1 MATSETRTCQSC
13 KKPFVIEPDD
23 FAFYEK
29 IKVPPPTWCPECRM
43 IRRFT
48 FRNEAHL
55 FRRKDAHDEK
65 DIFSSFPATAPVVA
79 YENGFWFSD
88 GWDPMEYG
96 RDVDFSR
103 PFLEQ
108 FRALMQATPLYAKS
122 VQEMVNSEYCDQA
135 GWLKNC
141 YLCFNC
147 GELEN
152 SAYVRSGW
160 SSKDGFDLYESRHS
174 ELSYDNYM
182 VDESFHVFFSTNV
195 EDSTDIWFSRNLTGC
210 NNCFGCIN
218 LRNKSYYVFNEQY
231 SKEAYKEFMDQFGS
245 GSFAAVR
252 AMHERAVQF
261 WMRHPLRFTL
271 AIACVNSTGEHIE
284 RSKNLKYCYTAHESE
299 NLAYTQMVEPVCTDS
314 YDYTNFGWGADR
326 MYEAL
331 TSGNEAANVRFA
343 WECWNSVS
351 DIDYSLFCVSSSN
364 LFGCVGLHKKQ
375 YCILNKEYTKEEY
388 HKLREKIIQHMNEM
402 PYTDKQGR
410 VYRYG
415 EFFPPEFSPFAYNE
429 TIAQDFFPLT
439 KAEAEKKGYLWREPE
454 RREYEATMKAADLPD
469 DIKDIQD
476 DILKAIIACADCE
489 KPYRIIPM
497 ELQFYR
503 RIPLPVPRKC
513 PECRFKD
520 RFKFVNPPKFW
531 PAKCQCAGKT
541 DDRKLYT
548 NQNGGHTHG
557 AEHCPVSFE
566 TSYAPDR
573 PEIIYCEQCYNAEVA

>member
-1 MATSETRTCQSC
+1 MNSETRNCQNC
-13 KKPFVIEPDD
+13 KQAFAIEPDD

-43 IRRFT
+43 IRRFA
-48 FRNEAHL
+48 FRNETHL
-55 FRRKDAHDEK
+55 FRRKDAHDGKE
-65 DIFSSFPATAPVVA
+65 IFSSFPAAAPVVA
-79 YENGFWFSD
+79 YETDYWFSD
-88 GWDPMEYG
+88 GWDPMGYG
-96 RDVDFSR
+96 KDPDFSR

-108 FRALMQATPLYAKS
+108 FRDLMQAVPLYAKS
-122 VQEMVNSEYCDQA
+122 VQEMVNSDYCDQA

-141 YLCFNC
+141 YLCFNA

-152 SAYVRSGW
+152 SAYIRSGW
-160 SSKDGFDLYESRHS
+160 GSKDGFDLYESRHS
-174 ELSYDNYM
+174 ELSYNNYM
-182 VDESFHVFFSTNV
+182 VDESFRVFFSVNV

-218 LRNKSYYVFNEQY
+218 LRNKSYCVFNEQY
-231 SKEAYKEFMDQFGS
+231 TKEAYKEFVDKFRS
-245 GSFAAVR
+245 GSHAVMS
-252 AMHERAVQF
+252 AMQDKAVSF
-261 WMRHPLRFTL
+261 WKKHPLRFTL
-271 AIACVNSTGEHIE
+271 AIACVNSIGEHIE

-299 NLAYTQMVEPVCTDS
+299 NLAFTQMVEPTCTDS

-351 DIDYSLFCVSSSN
+351 DIDYSSFCVSSSN

-375 YCILNKEYTKEEY
+375 YCILNKQYTKEEY
-388 HKLREKIIQHMNEM
+388 FKLREKIIAHMNEM
-402 PYTDKQGR
+402 PYTDKLGR
-410 VYRYG
+410 TYRYG

-439 KAEAEKKGYLWREPE
+439 KAEAEKRGYLWREPE
-454 RREYEATMKAADLPD
+454 RREYKATMKAAELPD
-469 DIKDIQD
+469 DIADVQD
-476 DILKAIIACADCE
+476 DILKAIIACGDCE
-489 KPYRIIPM
+489 QPYRIIPM

-503 RIPLPVPRKC
+503 RIPLPLPRKC

-541 DDRKLYT
+541 DDSKLYT
-548 NQNGGHTHG
+548 NQNGGHAHG
-557 AEHCPVSFE
+557 AEHCPNTFE
-566 TSYAPDR
+566 TSYAPER
-573 PEIIYCEQCYNAEVA
+573 QEIIYCEQCYNAEAS